1 MNPNNDEWRIL
12 LSNPK
17 VVIPPFNLPISF
29 SSPAPMEQAP
39 APSAAAQSEPK
50 KKKSKEPTPPSKPTE
65 AAAAVAPAV
74 AAAADATAT
83 VEKPKSTPKAEK
95 PPPTPEQ
102 VLECTTLVKLGE
114 ECLEPSELQQLVQFR
129 SGAIRF
135 YDGFEPS
142 GRMHIAQGVFKS
154 LNVNTCTKSGV
165 FVFWVADFFALMN
178 DKMGGDLAKIK
189 VVGEYLVE
197 VWKAAGM
204 DLAKVE
210 ILWASDEIVR
220 RSADYM
226 TTVCDIARRFTLAR
240 LVKCCQIMGRKEGNL
255 TAAQVLYPLMQCA
268 DVFFLQADVCQLGM
282 DQRKV
287 NMLARDYAHSAGKRF
302 KPVILSHH
310 MLFGLKQGQ
319 EKMSKS
325 DADSAIFMEDTKSEV
340 ERKINSAYCPTSGPE
355 LLVNPL
361 LDYIQHICFHPQNS
375 VEFAQGK
382 FTTPKQVVE
391 ALESGMVSPDELKR
405 DLAEHLNLLLEP
417 VRAKFGEPGSRPKEL
432 LELVTQYKAEA
443 VAAALVQPNPEL
455 DLPEDVEIA
464 RARRKQDKPEIR
476 RVKPSKLAG
485 AKAGTVVF
493 LPPPRMH
500 SGIVLEDVVS
510 CVVRLSAPVTDGE
523 GPRVLFVSDYG
534 MICQNCLA
542 DGDTANKKKQN
553 EDSPRQ
559 EIEAYVQVF
568 LQSVKLLISPE
579 ISYVVIKQSE
589 LMGEDPLNYLLCVIN
604 VGRAFKLD
612 AVCDFVCK
620 PGDTEPQVG
629 PIIASLF
636 MVADVLALGPPSQI
650 VHSTAEE
657 GRLVS
662 LCQAFFDTEFASKYD
677 CGGPSPV
684 RVPVS
689 VPDLRMLRTE
699 DATANVESIPFV
711 IDDGV
716 KKKLKLAFCEE
727 GNVQFNPL
735 LSGWLALWEVEALKH
750 LFQPTFQVTRPAEFG
765 GNVVFSSCKQVFA
778 ALADKTLHPG
788 DFKSTLQQDIVL
800 RVYDVLKSLSGT
812 CAGAIKLLE
821 ACKKRN
827 PERII

>member
-1 MNPNNDEWRIL
+1 MNPNNDEWGVL

-29 SSPAPMEQAP
+29 SAPAPVVEQAP
-39 APSAAAQSEPK
+39 AAAPSEPK
-50 KKKSKEPTPPSKPTE
+50 KKADKKSKDPAPP
-65 AAAAVAPAV
+65 VV
-74 AAAADATAT
+74 AAAAAAAPVVAPTAT
-83 VEKPKSTPKAEK
+83 VEKPKPTPKAEK
-95 PPPTPEQ
+95 APPTPEQ
-102 VLECTTLVKLGE
+102 VLECDTLVKLGE
-114 ECLEPSELQQLVQFR
+114 ECLEASELQQLVQFR

-204 DLAKVE
+204 DLSKVE

-287 NMLARDYAHSAGKRF
+287 NMLARDYAHAAGKRF

-325 DADSAIFMEDTKSEV
+325 DADSAIFMEDSKSEV

-355 LLVNPL
+355 LAVNPL
-361 LDYIQHICFHPQNS
+361 LDYIQHICFHAHNA
-375 VEFAQGK
+375 VDFAQGR
-382 FTTPKQVVE
+382 FATYQDVVD
-391 ALESGMVSPDELKR
+391 ALESGKLSPDELKR

-443 VAAALVQPNPEL
+443 VAAALVQPSPEL

-464 RARRKQDKPEIR
+464 RARRKLDKPEIR

-510 CVVRLSAPVTDGE
+510 CVVRLSAPAVEGE

-542 DGDTANKKKQN
+542 DGDTAAASASKKKQS

-559 EIEAYVQVF
+559 EIDAYVQVF
-568 LQSVKLLISPE
+568 LQSVELLISPA
-579 ISYVVIKQSE
+579 IPYVVIKQSE

-612 AVCDFVCK
+612 AVCNLVCK
-620 PGDTEPQVG
+620 PGDTEPPVG
-629 PIIASLF
+629 PLIASLF

-677 CGGPSPV
+677 CGGAAPV
-684 RVPVS
+684 RVPMS

-711 IDDGV
+711 LDDAV

-735 LSGWLALWEVEALKH
+735 LSGWLALWEVDALKH
-750 LFQPTFQVTRPAEFG
+750 LFQPTFNVTRPAEFG
-765 GNVVFSSCKQVFA
+765 GNAEFSSCKQVFA
-778 ALADKTLHPG
+778 ALASKALHPG
-788 DFKSTLQQDIVL
+788 DFKSALQQDIVL
-800 RVYDVLKSLSGT
+800 RVYDALKPLPTT
-812 CAGAIKLLE
+812 CAAAIKLLD

-827 PERII
+827 PERIV